1 MLQLNKSQ
9 TTNTIAFY
17 PNELTTGSLVYF
29 SGSQDYDKSTSS
41 FAATIIS
48 NPLTTPW
55 IVAQVSGSLLPSA
68 SGQYTYDVYDLT
80 IGGALVWNLANTNW
94 NEELTVWNDTSSISV
109 GDLIS
114 NERAFISGSD
124 VVPVT
129 EYVSPDE
136 NGAYI
141 TYLG

>member
-68 SGQYTYDVYDLT
+68 SGQYTYDVYDLN